1 MDLLQLY
8 IYFSR
13 FVPVEVLKRNHVAGQ
28 TPDTGA
34 EQLQQEVLDTES
46 DERIETIGDYL
57 FLGDQDFVLERLR
70 NSRGQLL
77 FVDSD
82 RLDYAAHVDDG
93 VRLSIGVTV
102 AEHYNR
108 SNASVVSELVVQNRC
123 LETLK
128 RIVSRLTNEPDDTG
142 CPICLNVEQSA
153 EIRFFDAY
161 QLNGLIGYT
170 AFFTLTSSD
179 YDMA

>member
-8 IYFSR
+8 LYFSR
-13 FVPVEVLKRNHVAGQ
+13 FVPLEVLRRNHVAGQ
-28 TPDTGA
+28 LPDSGA
-34 EQLQQEVLDTES
+34 EQVQQEVLKLES
-46 DERIETIGDYL
+46 DERIQSIGDYL

-70 NSRGQLL
+70 NSKGQLL

-82 RLDYAAHVDDG
+82 RLDYAAQVDDG
-93 VRLSIGVTV
+93 VRMSIGVTV

-128 RIVSRLTNEPDDTG
+128 RIVRRLTNEPEINP
-142 CPICLNVEQSA
+142 CSICLNVEQSA

-170 AFFTLTSSD
+170 AFFTLISSD